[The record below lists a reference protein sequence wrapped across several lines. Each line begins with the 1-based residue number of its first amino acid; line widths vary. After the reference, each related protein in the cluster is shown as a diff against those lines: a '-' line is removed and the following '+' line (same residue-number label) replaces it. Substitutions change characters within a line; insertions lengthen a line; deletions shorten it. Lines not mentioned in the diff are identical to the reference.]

1 MPKPLSGAHV
11 ALLSGFADDGAFDPG
26 RQRAIARH
34 ALGQDVAGL
43 YVAGSSAEAAL
54 MAPDEIAHQLEV
66 VLAEAQGS
74 GKVMTA
80 HVGQPALRDSV
91 RLAQHAEKLGY
102 DAISAL
108 PPYAF
113 LYAPEEVHAYYR
125 AISEATALPL
135 IIYEVPV
142 RTGRTTPL
150 AELERL
156 FALPTV
162 AGIKYTA
169 HDLFALGRI
178 RRSFPDKTVFFGF
191 DEMLGGAAA
200 LGVDGGIGT
209 TYNVLGGL
217 YKAILAAADASD
229 VPRLR
234 ELQAISQGYVA
245 LILDMGVIPGVKA
258 TLEVLGVDAGPARA
272 PLALRSDPA
281 AARRS
286 IEAFCA
292 RSDVKPWLDG
302 KASTTAASSAAC

>member
-1 MPKPLSGAHV
+1 MTKPLSGTHV
-11 ALLSGFADDGAFDPG
+11 ALLSGFADDGAFDPD
-26 RQRAIARH
+26 RQRAITRH
-34 ALGQDVAGL
+34 ALSQDVTGL

-54 MAPDEIAHQLEV
+54 MAPDEIARQLDV
-66 VLAEAQGS
+66 VIEAAEGS
-74 GKVMTA
+74 GKTMTA

-91 RLAQHAEKLGY
+91 RLARHAEAAGY

-113 LYAPEEVHAYYR
+113 PYTPDEVHAYYR
-125 AISEATALPL
+125 AIAEATALPL
-135 IIYEVPV
+135 VIYEVPV

-156 FALPTV
+156 FALPNV

-217 YKAILAAADASD
+217 YTAILEAAAAGD
-229 VPRLR
+229 VARLQ
-234 ELQAISQGYVA
+234 ELQAISQEYVG
-245 LILDMGVIPGVKA
+245 LILGMGVIPGVKA

-272 PLALRSDPA
+272 PLTLRGDAGANRRAL
-281 AARRS
+281 
-286 IEAFCA
+286 EEFCA
-292 RSDVKPWLDG
+292 RSDVAPWF
-302 KASTTAASSAAC
+302 ATHP